1 MGNLEDGF
9 IKRNTNE
16 IKNSV
21 EEIDLNIKEGMDHIK
36 EMVDMIQ
43 MNESLID
50 HIQNEKQI
58 LDLQGE
64 IIGVRDAAKY
74 SDKDTQEIKDKIND
88 YKDQVRE
95 CYKLVDTLILQ
106 KIQLGVINDEFT
118 KIQKELN
125 ELILRIDPS
134 QLN

>member
-1 MGNLEDGF
+1 
-9 IKRNTNE
+9 
-16 IKNSV
+16 
-21 EEIDLNIKEGMDHIK
+21 
-36 EMVDMIQ
+36 